1 MKIINQ
7 KFNTISEHK
16 KKIFTLNMIIK
27 ELEKSF
33 TLLINTNI
41 KLRIAENMS
50 DKKINDYRI
59 IKNYYNRKV
68 QENILL
74 INTFHY
80 LLKTN
85 KFNNSLLESKN
96 IKFRKFIEIIL
107 NPLIKKDTY
116 FIMDTID
123 TISKKSSNGDIL
135 IKLLSCYKRNLKPI
149 LFKSL

>member
-7 KFNTISEHK
+7 KFNNISEN
-16 KKIFTLNMIIK
+16 KIKLFTLNMIIK
-27 ELEKSF
+27 ELENSF
-33 TLLINTNI
+33 NLLINTNI
-41 KLRIAENMS
+41 KLRIAEYIYN
-50 DKKINDYRI
+50 KKFNEYRI

-85 KFNNSLLESKN
+85 KFNDSILESKN

-107 NPLIKKDTY
+107 NPLIKKNTY

-123 TISKKSSNGDIL
+123 TLNKKSTNNDRL
-135 IKLLSCYKRNLKPI
+135 IKLLTYYKTN
-149 LFKSL
+149 FKIIFT